1 MTKLTKGK
9 GKKVDYL
16 SEDPYI
22 TGQRYCLVTIIGP
35 HVQPKADVWGIKVR
49 YVGETMEQMKKMAKQ
64 LRQMDPDYN
73 IFIMEM
79 GKFGPLNI
87 SPEQVS
93 ENEYLEEKL
102 NEMVKGYLENRELA
116 KQHWH
121 ERKNEMMKEAIKD
134 GKNQEELASRPEHP
148 VSVLQRVNNYKDKL
162 KSLQEQLDSLQEDL
176 RLSEEKYSTYSEE
189 DRVFAENELNKLI
202 NEDKDSPNVT
212 SKEETLKSISDI
224 KSELLEHVET
234 DESNDTIDTS
244 VSNEIEHVLSELKLV
259 DSEIAEI
266 TQIKNKINPSET
278 PNYYKKISEQLDE
291 FLSKQAQL
299 KEKLQNVNSINEYI
313 NNNYKGKSE
322 HSSLFE

>member
-79 GKFGPLNI
+79 GKFGPLNV

-102 NEMVKGYLENRELA
+102 NEMVKGYLENQELA

-121 ERKNEMMKEAIKD
+121 ERKNEMMKNAIKE

-148 VSVLQRVNNYKDKL
+148 VSVLQRVNTYKDKL
-162 KSLQEQLDSLQEDL
+162 KSLQDQLDSLQEDL
-176 RLSEEKYSTYSEE
+176 RLSEEKYNTYSEE
-189 DRVFAENELNKLI
+189 DRVHAENELNKLI
-202 NEDKDSPNVT
+202 NENHDSPDVT
-212 SKEETLKSISDI
+212 SKEDTQKSINDI
-224 KSELLEHVET
+224 KAELLEQTET
-234 DESNDTIDTS
+234 NNTEDTNDKNTL
-244 VSNEIEHVLSELKLV
+244 NEVEHVLSELKLV
-259 DSEIAEI
+259 DSEITEI
-266 TQIKNKINPSET
+266 YQIKDKINQSET
-278 PNYYKKISEQLDE
+278 PNYYKKISEQLE
-291 FLSKQAQL
+291 ELISKQTQL
-299 KEKLQNVNSINEYI
+299 KERLQNVQSINEYI
-313 NNNYKGKSE
+313 NSNYQGKSE